1 MTYKVTYE
9 FFFELPEEYDE
20 AMTYEEDNRE
30 MLKAGKTKKYE
41 STIGNRYI
49 TTESFYFVKEKVK
62 KDETN

>member
-20 AMTYEEDNRE
+20 MMEYEDDNRE
-30 MLKAGKTKKYE
+30 MLKAGKIKKYE

-49 TTESFYFVKEKVK
+49 TTESFCSVKGE
-62 KDETN
+62 EGC